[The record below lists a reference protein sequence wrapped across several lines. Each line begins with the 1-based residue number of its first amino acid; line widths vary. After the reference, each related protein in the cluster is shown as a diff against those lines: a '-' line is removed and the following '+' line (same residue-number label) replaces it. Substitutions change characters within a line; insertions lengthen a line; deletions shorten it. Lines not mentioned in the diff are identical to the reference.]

1 MSRPSRSACS
11 KCWILAA
18 SRAARPRRGSQRRRR
33 RCHFCGAPASPTGL
47 PPTSAEL
54 AGACAAVRGRFPRG
68 GSGPRSPRNRPW
80 MGSRSRA
87 DWCLATG
94 TWCGRLMAPD
104 GVCGRGAGGER
115 ELTRGVQRQVHR
127 RKHRAGGRRGHWAKH
142 GRAHHARDAA
152 SRGCTRGQRVQ
163 LLSGALPRLRG
174 RRALGQAGAA
184 VDVRLAPV
192 AAGEAR
198 SRRIDG
204 RLRRAEAGSGSRP
217 HVDVPRHPRG
227 GHGAAAAH
235 AAGAAGAAAVCW
247 GEAGI
252 CAR

>member
-1 MSRPSRSACS
+1 MVP
-11 KCWILAA
+11 
-18 SRAARPRRGSQRRRR
+18 
-33 RCHFCGAPASPTGL
+33 
-47 PPTSAEL
+47 
-54 AGACAAVRGRFPRG
+54 G
-68 GSGPRSPRNRPW
+68 GVWGW
-80 MGSRSRA
+80 
-87 DWCLATG
+87 L
-94 TWCGRLMAPD
+94 
-104 GVCGRGAGGER
+104 GAGGG
-115 ELTRGVQRQVHR
+115 ELTRGVQGQIHR
-127 RKHRAGGRRGHWAKH
+127 RKHRAGGRRGHWAKQ

-152 SRGCTRGQRVQ
+152 SRGCARGQRVQ

-204 RLRRAEAGSGSRP
+204 RLRRAEAGGSGSRP
-217 HVDVPRHPRG
+217 HVDVPRHPRR

-247 GEAGI
+247 GGAGI
-252 CAR
+252 FALNGRARPSRECPSGDHTGCVCLVLLSSSRCKMSG